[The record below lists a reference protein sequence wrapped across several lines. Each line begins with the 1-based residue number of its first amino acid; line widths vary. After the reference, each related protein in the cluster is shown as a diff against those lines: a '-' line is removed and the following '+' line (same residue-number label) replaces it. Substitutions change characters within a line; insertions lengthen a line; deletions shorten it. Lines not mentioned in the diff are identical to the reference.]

1 MVRKLKDAIGQ
12 ELDEGDLVMVVWA
25 NGGLSEA
32 KIVGFN
38 TRKYQNRQTGL
49 WEERIREARI
59 MVPGGSRKWKDSN
72 QIIKI
77 NKLAEVDHNG
87 EIVLL

>member
-1 MVRKLKDAIGQ
+1 MSKLKDSIGQ
-12 ELDEGDLVMVVWA
+12 ELDVDDLVMVIWA
-25 NGGLSEA
+25 NGSLSEA
-32 KIVGFN
+32 KVVGFKS
-38 TRKYQNRQTGL
+38 RKRYQRSTDTWIEML
-49 WEERIREARI
+49 VEARI
-59 MVPGGSRKWKDSN
+59 MVPGGSRKWKTPG